1 MIYALQHVVKSR
13 FISMILFS
21 KWRSPFS
28 RYISNELDNS
38 AKEEKKYEI
47 EDWPRIED
55 KKRYFDNLL
64 KWLITSFHTFKLSDI
79 AP

>member
-1 MIYALQHVVKSR
+1 MSRRQMIRNPMIYALQYVVKSH

-21 KWRSPFS
+21 KWRSPFV

-55 KKRYFDNLL
+55 KKRYI
-64 KWLITSFHTFKLSDI
+64 LITC
-79 AP
+79 